1 MFVCLRLCLCLWVCE
16 SVGLRVCT
24 RGGTLSLP
32 PSQPLSQV
40 GGYRDVIV
48 SALYEDEG
56 GLRIIGEIQESLF
69 WGAGGG
75 KQRR

>member
-1 MFVCLRLCLCLWVCE
+1 M
-16 SVGLRVCT
+16 
-24 RGGTLSLP
+24 
-32 PSQPLSQV
+32 
-40 GGYRDVIV
+40 IV

-69 WGAGGG
+69 RGAGGG